1 MWVCPNC
8 GEELADKNVSFC
20 GACGSRIAGAEEVED
35 VTDGYS
41 FEEQPAEILFDTE
54 DADDVPD
61 GSEIPQ
67 DPPKAPN
74 EFWYASDADDLSD
87 EDEEDD
93 QEQEE
98 LEEKLIPEDL
108 QSLTRKID
116 DMIENGAFDAKGK
129 EVVLLKCFSSSDEAL
144 VVKGLLDSEGIPAIS
159 SLGNLLVRDE
169 DLEKAKEIIGDD

>member
-8 GEELADKNVSFC
+8 GEELADKDVSFC
-20 GACGSRIAGAEEVED
+20 GACGSRIAGAEEIED
-35 VTDGYS
+35 VTDGYG
-41 FEEQPAEILFDTE
+41 FEEHPAEDSFDTV
-54 DADDVPD
+54 DSDDIHD
-61 GSEIPQ
+61 GREIA
-67 DPPKAPN
+67 KSSN
-74 EFWYASDADDLSD
+74 EFWYASDAYDLSD

-98 LEEKLIPEDL
+98 LEENLIPEDL

-116 DMIENGAFDAKGK
+116 DMMENGAYDAEGK

-169 DLEKAKEIIGDD
+169 DLEKAKEIIGDY